1 MTDPVP
7 VAAAMPP
14 ALLGRL
20 AELAPEPFT
29 GPTPMAETAEEKA
42 ERLAKAHAAARSR
55 WAVRCPVMYQTAD
68 VSQLDANQGGDQ
80 LAAWVHNPRNLNLI
94 LAGPVGTG
102 KTHAAYAIGNL
113 MLDRGNTVESWTVHD
128 LLEALRPNGDT
139 APYAPKVDV
148 LLLDDL
154 GAGTP
159 TEWAVETMTALMDER
174 LREHRRTIVTTN
186 VPEDKLAAAWGDRL
200 MDRLRHQ
207 ATVVVCRGE
216 SRRVAAW

>member
-1 MTDPVP
+1 MNDPVP
-7 VAAAMPP
+7 VGAAMPP
-14 ALLGRL
+14 SLLGRL

-29 GPTPMAETAEEKA
+29 GPTPMAETPEEKA
-42 ERLAKAHAAARSR
+42 ERLAKAHDAARSR
-55 WAVRCPVMYQTAD
+55 WRARCPVMYQDANVTG
-68 VSQLDANQGGDQ
+68 LDANQGADQ
-80 LAAWVHNPRNLNLI
+80 LAAWVAGQNNLNLI

-102 KTHAAYAIGNL
+102 KTHAAYALGNL
-113 MLDRGNTVESWTVHD
+113 LLERGNTVESWTVHD
-128 LLEALRPNGDT
+128 LLEAMRPNGET

-154 GAGTP
+154 GAGSP
-159 TEWAVETMTALMDER
+159 TEWAVETLTALMDER

-186 VPEDKLAAAWGDRL
+186 VPEEKLAAAWGDRL